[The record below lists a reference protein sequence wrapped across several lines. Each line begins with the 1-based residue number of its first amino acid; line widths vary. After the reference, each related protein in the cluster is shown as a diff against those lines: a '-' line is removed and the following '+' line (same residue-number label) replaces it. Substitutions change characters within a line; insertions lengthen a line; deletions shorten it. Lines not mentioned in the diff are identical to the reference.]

1 MKDCAIVKDILP
13 LYIEDMV
20 SEETKLFINEHLKEC
35 EDCRNELDIL
45 KSEALVSTPEIIS
58 ENEIKPFR
66 KAAKK
71 LNRQLYG
78 FSYMLIILFILLGF
92 SYTEEEKMMY
102 NSLIMPLVGVFG
114 YTTFKWR
121 VIYKLPVLLVGVN
134 LFAMVFDILNVDQ
147 TSAVIWTLIYMLFA
161 FIGSLIAYLLHFA
174 FRKEK

>member
-1 MKDCAIVKDILP
+1 MKECAIVKDLLP
-13 LYIEDMV
+13 LHIEDMV
-20 SEETKLFINEHLKEC
+20 SEETELFINEHLKEC

-45 KSEALVSTPEIIS
+45 KSEAPVSTPEIIS

-92 SYTEEEKMMY
+92 SYTAEEKMMY
-102 NSLIMPLVGVFG
+102 NSLIMPLVGAFS
-114 YTTFKWR
+114 YATFKWQ

-134 LFAMVFDILNVDQ
+134 IFAMIFGILSVDPM
-147 TSAVIWTLIYMLFA
+147 SAVLWTLIYMLFA

>member
-1 MKDCAIVKDILP
+1 MKECAIVKDLLP

-45 KSEALVSTPEIIS
+45 KSEALISTPEIIS
-58 ENEIKPFR
+58 ENEMRPFR
-66 KAAKK
+66 KAAQK

-92 SYTEEEKMMY
+92 SYTTEEKMMY
-102 NSLIMPLVGVFG
+102 NSLIMPLVGAFS
-114 YTTFKWR
+114 YATFKWQ

-134 LFAMVFDILNVDQ
+134 IFAMIFGILSVDPM
-147 TSAVIWTLIYMLFA
+147 SAVLWTLIYMLFA

>member
-1 MKDCAIVKDILP
+1 MKECAIVKDLLP

-45 KSEALVSTPEIIS
+45 KSEALISTPEIIS
-58 ENEIKPFR
+58 ENEMKPFR

-92 SYTEEEKMMY
+92 SYTAEEKMMY
-102 NSLIMPLVGVFG
+102 NSLIMPLVGAFS
-114 YTTFKWR
+114 YATFKWQ

-134 LFAMVFDILNVDQ
+134 IFAMIFGILSVDPM
-147 TSAVIWTLIYMLFA
+147 SAVLWTLIYMLVA

>member
-1 MKDCAIVKDILP
+1 MKECAIVKDLLP

-20 SEETKLFINEHLKEC
+20 SEETELFINEHLKEC
-35 EDCRNELDIL
+35 EYCRNELDIL
-45 KSEALVSTPEIIS
+45 KSEALISTPEIIS
-58 ENEIKPFR
+58 ENEMKPFR

-92 SYTEEEKMMY
+92 SYTAEEKMMY
-102 NSLIMPLVGVFG
+102 NSLIMPLVGAFS
-114 YTTFKWR
+114 YATFKWQ

-134 LFAMVFDILNVDQ
+134 IFAMIFGVLSVDPM
-147 TSAVIWTLIYMLFA
+147 SAVLWTLIYMLFA

>member
-1 MKDCAIVKDILP
+1 MKECAIVKDLLP

-45 KSEALVSTPEIIS
+45 KSEALISTPEIIS
-58 ENEIKPFR
+58 ENEMRPFR

-92 SYTEEEKMMY
+92 SYTAEEKMMY
-102 NSLIMPLVGVFG
+102 NSLIMPLVGAFS
-114 YTTFKWR
+114 YATFKWQ

-134 LFAMVFDILNVDQ
+134 IFAMIFGILYATGTLSKVF
-147 TSAVIWTLIYMLFA
+147 AAKKRML
-161 FIGSLIAYLLHFA
+161 G
-174 FRKEK
+174 KE

>member
-1 MKDCAIVKDILP
+1 MKECAIVKDLLP

-45 KSEALVSTPEIIS
+45 KSEEPVSTPEIIS
-58 ENEIKPFR
+58 ENEMRPFR

-71 LNRQLYG
+71 LNRQFNS
-78 FSYMLIILFILLGF
+78 FSYVLIILFILLGF
-92 SYTEEEKMMY
+92 SYTAEEKMMY

-114 YTTFKWR
+114 YIVFRWK
-121 VIYKLPVLLVGVN
+121 VIYKLPLIVVLVNVFALIFGV
-134 LFAMVFDILNVDQ
+134 VTVDFP
-147 TSAVIWTLIYMLFA
+147 SAVIWTLIYMLFVL
-161 FIGSLIAYLLHFA
+161 IGSLIAYLLHFT

>member
-1 MKDCAIVKDILP
+1 MKECAIVKDLLP
-13 LYIEDMV
+13 LHIEDMV

-45 KSEALVSTPEIIS
+45 KSEALISTPEIIS
-58 ENEIKPFR
+58 ENEIKPFK
-66 KAAKK
+66 KAVKK

-92 SYTEEEKMMY
+92 SYTAEEKMMY
-102 NSLIMPLVGVFG
+102 NSLIMPLVGAFS
-114 YTTFKWR
+114 YATFKWQ

-134 LFAMVFDILNVDQ
+134 IFAMIFGILSVDPM
-147 TSAVIWTLIYMLFA
+147 SAVLWTLIYMLFA

>member
-1 MKDCAIVKDILP
+1 MKECAIVKDLLP

-20 SEETKLFINEHLKEC
+20 SEETKLFINAHLKEC

-45 KSEALVSTPEIIS
+45 KSEALISTPEIIT
-58 ENEIKPFR
+58 ENEMRPIR

-92 SYTEEEKMMY
+92 SYTAEEKMMY
-102 NSLIMPLVGVFG
+102 NSLIMPLVGAFS
-114 YTTFKWR
+114 YATFKWQ

-134 LFAMVFDILNVDQ
+134 IFAMIFGVLSVDPM
-147 TSAVIWTLIYMLFA
+147 SAVLWTLIYMLFA
-161 FIGSLIAYLLHFA
+161 FIGSLIAYLIHFA

>member
-1 MKDCAIVKDILP
+1 MKNCAIVKDLLP

-20 SEETKLFINEHLKEC
+20 STETELFIKEHLETC
-35 EDCRNELDIL
+35 EDCRSEYDIL

-92 SYTEEEKMMY
+92 SYTAEEKMMY

-114 YTTFKWR
+114 YTTFKWK

-134 LFAMVFDILNVDQ
+134 IFALIFGILTVDIP
-147 TSAVIWTLIYMLFA
+147 SAIIWTLIYMLFA
-161 FIGSLIAYLLHFA
+161 FVGSLIAYLLHFA